1 MRLYIFA
8 FILLLSS
15 AASAL
20 AVEPNDSIVN
30 ITKSLNDSGKIVVKQ
45 PAELTKRLD
54 KVEEEQSSSQDND
67 TQSTAVQTRSKNGY
81 RVEVFAD
88 NKVQT
93 AKAQAASKK
102 RLLQAKFPQYKTYLV
117 FEAPYWR
124 VRLGDFTNRSA
135 ADAAMSE
142 VRQAFPSFSTDLR
155 VVRSTINP

>member
-1 MRLYIFA
+1 
-8 FILLLSS
+8 
-15 AASAL
+15 
-20 AVEPNDSIVN
+20 VSI
-30 ITKSLNDSGKIVVKQ
+30 TQ
-45 PAELTKRLD
+45 PSELTKRLD
-54 KVEEEQSSSQDND
+54 RVEEDQTNQDNE
-67 TQSTAVQTRSKNGY
+67 TSTSTTTVQTRGRSGY

-102 RLLQAKFPQYKTYLV
+102 RLLQARLPQYKVYLV

-135 ADAAMSE
+135 AEAAMSE

-155 VVRSTINP
+155 IVRSSINP

>member
-1 MRLYIFA
+1 MRLNIFA
-8 FILLLSS
+8 LLLVFS
-15 AASAL
+15 AANL
-20 AVEPNDSIVN
+20 YAVEPTDSVLN
-30 ITKSLNDSGKIVVKQ
+30 ISKALNDSGKVIIKQ
-45 PAELTKRLD
+45 PAELTKRLNR
-54 KVEEEQSSSQDND
+54 VEEDQTSQDND
-67 TQSTAVQTRSKNGY
+67 TPSTTVQTRSRSGY

-102 RLLQAKFPQYKTYLV
+102 RLLQARFPQYHVYLV